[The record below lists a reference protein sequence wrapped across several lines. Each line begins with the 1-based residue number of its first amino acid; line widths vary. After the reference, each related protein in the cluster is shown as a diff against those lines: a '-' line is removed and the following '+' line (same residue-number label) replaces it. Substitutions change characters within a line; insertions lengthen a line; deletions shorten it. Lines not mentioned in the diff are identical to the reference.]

1 MAQGRVTSLIRR
13 DQYRFLTERCA
24 RAYVEHFKSVR
35 RKHEGWKALEPESTV
50 RQFKTAFEILERLRR
65 QRGVLLADDVGLGKT
80 TVAALCALATAR
92 AGKRVRILAPNE
104 SMARRW
110 RQELETQLVGLAGD
124 EERTI
129 ASFLPDR
136 RLDSARRHLGQNVPR
151 LKAGAIAVSTHGK
164 SGQLACD
171 LLIVDEAHR
180 TRSDESRF
188 GRALGK
194 QAKTVRKLL
203 VLTATP
209 FSIDIGDLKRL
220 LHRVGC
226 HADREVD
233 AYSRYL
239 TDLWNGRRTG
249 DAEDESK
256 EMIRLARAA
265 VEGISGHVIRH
276 GVDDLKAS
284 KGVFGT
290 VQSVSPSVDVPG
302 ALLEAMLRVD
312 RALDL
317 EHQHQEP
324 WKGRRNDPRYHVGVA
339 QLTSDAEHLR
349 KTLAK
354 GASTPH
360 ATVAAEHVEVAQR
373 HLDAIRLHPKV
384 EQTVERVVEIL
395 SHREKVL
402 VFCHHHVVAKEV
414 ALAIARVTKWKSAAG
429 PTRAVWKAAWSRV
442 LEKVQRAVEGTR
454 DEPLLPPFIEWLC
467 SDGVRAQLLSW
478 IGGKRLGDVDALRTA
493 LETTPPRRS
502 RSAESIAKHAHQL
515 FQRLADEQSRSTR
528 SVLRQ
533 AASSQSRIP
542 GSDLHRVIAVCD
554 AGDHE
559 GAPSIFVDGQPDTV
573 LAIFNS
579 PFGPDVLVAT
589 DRLSEG
595 IDLHTW
601 CRHLIHHELDP
612 SPVRTVQRNG
622 RLRRV
627 NNWAARSGQPL
638 EISYPSL
645 RGTRDER
652 LVEIMKS
659 RLKQFDLVL
668 GGVREEVDPE
678 QNPAQESAVE
688 AILAKASPSLRKL
701 RLSIS

>member
-1 MAQGRVTSLIRR
+1 LAQGRVTSLIRR
-13 DQYRFLTERCA
+13 NQYQFLTERCA
-24 RAYVEHFKSVR
+24 REYVEHFKSVR
-35 RKHEGWKALEPESTV
+35 HKHEGWKALEPESTV

-104 SMARRW
+104 PMARRW

-124 EERTI
+124 KRLGITP
-129 ASFLPDR
+129 FLPGGDLDDARRRLGQDVR
-136 RLDSARRHLGQNVPR
+136 RLDDGV
-151 LKAGAIAVSTHGK
+151 IAVSTHGK

-249 DAEDESK
+249 EAEEESK
-256 EMIRLARAA
+256 EMVRLARAA
-265 VEGISGHVIRH
+265 VEAIRGHVIRH

-290 VQSVSPSVDVPG
+290 VHPVSPSVDVPG

-317 EHQHQEP
+317 EHRHEES

-339 QLTSDAEHLR
+339 QLTSDAEHLCR
-349 KTLAK
+349 TLTK
-354 GASTPH
+354 RASTLD
-360 ATVAAEHVEVAQR
+360 AIVAAKHVEVAQQ
-373 HLDAIRLHPKV
+373 HLGAIRLHPKV

-395 SHREKVL
+395 SHHEKVL

-414 ALAIARVTKWKSAAG
+414 ALAIARVARWKIAVG
-429 PTRAVWKAAWSRV
+429 PARAVWKAAWSRV
-442 LEKVQRAVEGTR
+442 FEKLERDVAGTR
-454 DEPLLPPFIEWLC
+454 DERLLPPFRDWLC

-478 IGGKRLGDVDALRTA
+478 IGRKRLGDVDALRRA
-493 LETTPPRRS
+493 LEKTPPRRS
-502 RSAESIAKHAHQL
+502 RSAESIAKHAHRL
-515 FQRLADEQSRSTR
+515 FQKLVDEQSRSTR
-528 SVLRQ
+528 TVLGKA
-533 AASSQSRIP
+533 AASDASIP
-542 GSDLHRVIAVCD
+542 GSGLHRVIAVCYAD
-554 AGDHE
+554 DHE
-559 GAPSIFVDGQPDTV
+559 GPPSIFVDGQPDTV

-601 CRHLIHHELDP
+601 CRYLIHHELDP

-627 NNWAARSGQPL
+627 NNWAARSGQSL

-678 QNPAQESAVE
+678 QNPAQESAAE